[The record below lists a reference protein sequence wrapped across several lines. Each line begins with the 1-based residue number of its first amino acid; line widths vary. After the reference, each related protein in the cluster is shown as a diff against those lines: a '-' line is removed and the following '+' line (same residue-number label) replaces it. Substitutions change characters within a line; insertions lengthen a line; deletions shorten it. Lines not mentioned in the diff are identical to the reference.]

1 MKSSK
6 AQIHARVHRLP
17 ELRFEDQRLTSHAGL
32 VLLQALFRR
41 IGLHDQLQ
49 RCFAHLS
56 KGFIVG
62 LPKVTMILVVHLML
76 GYRRLRDLDRYRDDP
91 LVKRCLGLRRMPHVS
106 TMSRALMR
114 ADRIAVAKVQ
124 QLNRN
129 LVLDRLQRESLGR
142 VTLDFDGSVIS
153 SGRYAEGLAVGYNA
167 KKKGQRSYYP
177 LFATVAQTGQVLDV
191 LHRSGNVHDSHGAL
205 TFMRDCVEAL
215 RERLP
220 GVTVESR
227 KDAAF
232 FGDEIVGFL
241 GRAGVEFTISV
252 PFERFPQLKELIES
266 RRRWRRLDGEWDYFE
281 TSWAPGCWTRQYRV
295 LLLRHRV
302 RTLNREPIQLELFVP
317 HAPGYEY
324 KAVITNKT
332 GLAKRILLFHNG
344 RGTQESLFSELKG
357 QCQMDYV
364 PTRRLAG
371 NQLYFLSALVAHN
384 LFREMEMLRNGVY
397 RSTTAKRATLWVFQ
411 EAATIRQQLIFRAGR
426 LTRPQGRLC
435 LTMSGNEVV
444 RRDFLD
450 YLEPLKRAS

>member
-41 IGLHDQLQ
+41 IGLHDQLR
-49 RCFAHLS
+49 RCFAHLA
-56 KGFIVG
+56 KGLIVG
-62 LPKVTMILVVHLML
+62 LPKVTVILIVHLML

-91 LVKRCLGLRRMPHVS
+91 LVSRCIGLRRMPHVS
-106 TMSRALMR
+106 TMSRALKR
-114 ADRIAVAKVQ
+114 VDRRSVARVQ

-129 LVLDRLQRESLGR
+129 LVLDRLQRESLVR

-205 TFMRDCVEAL
+205 TFMRDCIEAL

-232 FGDEIVGFL
+232 FSDEIVSFL

-281 TSWAPGCWTRQYRV
+281 TSWAPGCWTSRYRV

-332 GLAKRILLFHNG
+332 GLAKRVLLFHNG

-371 NQLYFLSALVAHN
+371 NQLYFLSAVVAHN
-384 LFREMEMLRNGVY
+384 LFREMEMIRNGVY

-411 EAATIRQQLIFRAGR
+411 EAATIRQRLILRAGR
-426 LTRPQGRLC
+426 LTRPHGRLF

>member
-1 MKSSK
+1 VKSSK
-6 AQIHARVHRLP
+6 AQIHVRVHRLP

-49 RCFAHLS
+49 RCFAHLN
-56 KGFIVG
+56 KGLIVG
-62 LPKVTMILVVHLML
+62 LPKVTMILIVHLML
-76 GYRRLRDLDRYRDDP
+76 GYRRLRDLDRYREDP
-91 LVKRCLGLRRMPHVS
+91 LMKRCLGLRRMPHVS
-106 TMSRALMR
+106 TVSRALMR
-114 ADRIAVAKVQ
+114 ADRIAVGRVQ

-129 LVLDRLQRESLGR
+129 LVLDRLQQESLAR
-142 VTLDFDGSVIS
+142 ITLDFDGSVIS

-191 LHRSGNVHDSHGAL
+191 LHRSGNVHDSHGAIS
-205 TFMRDCVEAL
+205 FMRDCISMV

-232 FGDEIVGFL
+232 FSDEIVGFL

-252 PFERFPQLKELIES
+252 PFERFPQLKEMIER

-281 TSWAPGCWTRQYRV
+281 TSWAPGCWAIRYRV

-302 RTLNREPIQLELFVP
+302 RTLKKEPIQLELFAP
-317 HAPGYEY
+317 HEHGYEF
-324 KAVITNKT
+324 KAVITNKP
-332 GLAKRILLFHNG
+332 GSAKHILLFHNG
-344 RGTQESLFSELKG
+344 RGMQENLFSELKG

-371 NQLYFLSALVAHN
+371 NQLYFLSAVVAHN
-384 LFREMEMLRNGVY
+384 LFRELEMLRNVAP
-397 RSTTAKRATLWVFQ
+397 RFTTAKRAALWVFQ
-411 EAATIRQQLIFRAGR
+411 EAATIRQRLILRAGR

-435 LTMSGNEVV
+435 LTMGGNEAV
-444 RRDFLD
+444 RHDFLD
-450 YLEPLKRAS
+450 YMDSLKRAS

>member
-1 MKSSK
+1 VKSSK
-6 AQIHARVHRLP
+6 AQFHARVHRVP

-41 IGLHDQLQ
+41 ISLHDQLQ
-49 RCFAHLS
+49 RCFVHLN
-56 KGFIVG
+56 KGLIVG
-62 LPKVTMILVVHLML
+62 LPKVTMVLIVHLML
-76 GYRRLRDLDRYRDDP
+76 GYRRLRDLDRYREDP
-91 LVKRCLGLRRMPHVS
+91 LVRRCLGVRRMPHVS
-106 TMSRALMR
+106 TVSRALMR

-129 LVLDRLQRESLGR
+129 LVLDRLQQEALAR

-177 LFATVAQTGQVLDV
+177 LFATVAQTGQVLEV

-205 TFMRDCVEAL
+205 MFMRDCITAV

-232 FGDEIVGFL
+232 FADEIVSFL
-241 GRAGVEFTISV
+241 DRARVEFTISV
-252 PFERFPQLKELIES
+252 PFERFPQLKQMIES

-281 TSWAPGCWTRQYRV
+281 TSWAPGCWSRRYRV

-317 HAPGYEY
+317 HQQGYEF
-324 KAVITNKT
+324 KAVITNKQ
-332 GLAKRILLFHNG
+332 GSAKHILLFHNG
-344 RGTQESLFSELKG
+344 RGMQENLFSELKG

-371 NQLYFLSALVAHN
+371 NQLYFLSAVVAHN
-384 LFREMEMLRNGVY
+384 LFREMEMIRNAVH
-397 RSTTAKRATLWVFQ
+397 RFTTAKRAALWVFQ
-411 EAATIRQQLIFRAGR
+411 EAATIRQRLILRAGR

-450 YLEPLKRAS
+450 YLDSLKRAS